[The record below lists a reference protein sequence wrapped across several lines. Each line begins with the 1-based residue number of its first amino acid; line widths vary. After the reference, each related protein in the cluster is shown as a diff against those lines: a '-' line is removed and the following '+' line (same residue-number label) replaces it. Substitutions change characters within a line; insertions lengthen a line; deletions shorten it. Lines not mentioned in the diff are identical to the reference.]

1 MPVDAL
7 MTLLDQRVL
16 QFIDEY
22 VTLRNGGLTFQSTT
36 YQVRLKIVLCD
47 ALARAFVKGIKSHNG
62 ISGCERCIQ
71 RGQKVNGTWTYQDFD
86 APFRNNEN
94 FRTGEDCAH
103 HTCVSPFEEIE
114 ELDMVLGFVLD
125 YMHLVLLGVK
135 KRLLQ
140 KVWLGYIP
148 HRFSEHQTRTFDSLT
163 ALLARALPSDFH
175 RKGRPLAQISR
186 WKAVEFRVFLLYTG
200 PLILKKVL
208 SPEKYQHFFS
218 MLQLEF

>member
-1 MPVDAL
+1 
-7 MTLLDQRVL
+7 
-16 QFIDEY
+16 
-22 VTLRNGGLTFQSTT
+22 
-36 YQVRLKIVLCD
+36 
-47 ALARAFVKGIKSHNG
+47 
-62 ISGCERCIQ
+62 
-71 RGQKVNGTWTYQDFD
+71 
-86 APFRNNEN
+86 
-94 FRTGEDCAH
+94 
-103 HTCVSPFEEIE
+103 
-114 ELDMVLGFVLD
+114 MVLGFVLD

-208 SPEKYQHFFS
+208 SPEKYQHSFS